1 MRLLAPRRPPI
12 TTREGSRLR
21 SATIKDVAERAGV
34 SLKTVSR
41 VINHEPSVHAR
52 TRAKVQREID
62 ALGYQPDPSA
72 RSLRSTR
79 SYLLGLVYDNPN
91 AHYIINLQRGVLAA
105 CRANG
110 YGLQIHPCDA
120 SSAQLTQELRELVRR
135 SRLAGLVLAPPMS
148 EQPQLIRTLSEAKIP
163 FMRIISARRDPQDG
177 YPCVYV
183 DDRDAAYA
191 ITEHLIQLGHTRIGF
206 LWGGREHRSS
216 PERYQG
222 YEDAIKHYGIA
233 LDRKLILPGDYTFDD
248 GFRSARKLLAL
259 KDRPTAIFG
268 SNDEIA
274 AGVLAAAH
282 SGGIHVPYDLSIAG
296 FEDSPFSKQSWPALT
311 TARQATEE
319 IARHAAQRLITDLQ
333 RDANGEPVISPNE
346 GFSPELVVRGSTG
359 PRHTAPP
366 RR

>member
-1 MRLLAPRRPPI
+1 MR
-12 TTREGSRLR
+12 S
-21 SATIKDVAERAGV
+21 STIKDVAEKAGV

-41 VINHEPSVHAR
+41 VINNEPSVHAR

-79 SYLLGLVYDNPN
+79 AYALGLVYDNPN
-91 AHYIINLQRGVLAA
+91 AHYIINMQLGVLSA
-105 CRANG
+105 CRSG
-110 YGLQIHPCDA
+110 GFGLQIHPCD
-120 SSAQLTQELRELVRR
+120 SSSPKLADELCELARR

-148 EQPQLIRTLSEAKIP
+148 EQPELIRTLTEAKIP
-163 FMRIISARRDPQDG
+163 FMRIISARQDPQDG

-191 ITEHLIQLGHTRIGF
+191 ITEHLIQLGHQRIGF

-222 YEDAIKHYGIA
+222 YEDALRDYGIA
-233 LDRKLILPGDYTFDD
+233 LDRKLVLPGDFTFDD
-248 GFRSARKLLAL
+248 GFRGARKLLAL

-282 SGGIHVPYDLSIAG
+282 SDGINVPYELSIAG

-319 IARHAAQRLITDLQ
+319 IARHAAKRLIDDLQ
-333 RDANGEPVISPNE
+333 REANGEVLSTVNE
-346 GFSPELVVRGSTG
+346 GFRPELVVRGSTA
-359 PRHTAPP
+359 PRHTVPP
-366 RR
+366 KR

>member
-1 MRLLAPRRPPI
+1 
-12 TTREGSRLR
+12 LR
-21 SATIKDVAERAGV
+21 STTIKDVAERAGV

-41 VINHEPSVHAR
+41 VINNEPSVHAR
-52 TRAKVQREID
+52 TREKVQREID
-62 ALGYQPDPSA
+62 LLGYQPDPSA

-79 SYLLGLVYDNPN
+79 AYAVGLVYDNPN
-91 AHYIINLQRGVLAA
+91 AHYVINLQRGVLSV
-105 CRANG
+105 CRASG
-110 YGLQIHPCDA
+110 YGLQIHPCDSTSPKLA
-120 SSAQLTQELRELVRR
+120 DELCELVRR

-148 EQPQLIRTLSEAKIP
+148 EQAELIRTLSAAKIP
-163 FMRIISARRDPQDG
+163 FMRIISARKDPQDG

-191 ITEHLIQLGHTRIGF
+191 ITEHLIQLGHSRIGF
-206 LWGGREHRSS
+206 LWGSRDHRSS

-222 YEDAIKHYGIA
+222 YEDALKDYGIP

-248 GFRSARKLLAL
+248 GFRGARKLLAL
-259 KDRPTAIFG
+259 KDRPSAIFG

-282 SGGIHVPYDLSIAG
+282 SDGIQVPYELSIAG

-333 RDANGEPVISPNE
+333 RDANGEPLISVNE
-346 GFSPELVVRGSTG
+346 GFSPELVVRGSTA
-359 PRHTAPP
+359 PRQTTAAKK
-366 RR
+366 R

>member
-1 MRLLAPRRPPI
+1 MHDDAAHHVQHCRRHSAAIQLAK
-12 TTREGSRLR
+12 EVQRLR
-21 SATIKDVAERAGV
+21 SSTIKDVAEKAGV

-41 VINHEPSVHAR
+41 VINNEPSVHAR

-79 SYLLGLVYDNPN
+79 AYAVGLVYDNPN
-91 AHYIINLQRGVLAA
+91 AHYIINMQRGVLSV
-105 CRANG
+105 CRASG
-110 YGLQIHPCDA
+110 FGLQIHPCD
-120 SSAQLTQELRELVRR
+120 SSSPTLADELCELVRR

-148 EQPQLIRTLSEAKIP
+148 EQPALIRRLTEAKIP
-163 FMRIISARRDPQDG
+163 FMRIISARSDPKDG

-191 ITEHLIQLGHTRIGF
+191 ITEHLIQLGHQRIGF

-222 YEDAIKHYGIA
+222 YEDALKDYGIA
-233 LDRKLILPGDYTFDD
+233 LDRKLILPGDFTFDD
-248 GFRSARKLLAL
+248 GFRGARKLLAL

-282 SGGIHVPYDLSIAG
+282 SDGINVPFELSIAG

-319 IARHAAQRLITDLQ
+319 IARHAAKRLIDDLQ
-333 RDANGEPVISPNE
+333 REANG
-346 GFSPELVVRGSTG
+346 ELVVRGSTA
-359 PRHTAPP
+359 PRQGTPP
-366 RR
+366 KR

>member
-1 MRLLAPRRPPI
+1 M
-12 TTREGSRLR
+12 R

-41 VINHEPSVHAR
+41 VINNEPSVHAR
-52 TRAKVQREID
+52 TREKVQREID

-79 SYLLGLVYDNPN
+79 AFALGLVYDNPN
-91 AHYIINLQRGVLAA
+91 AHYIINLQLGVLAE
-105 CRANG
+105 CRHSG
-110 YGLQIHPCDA
+110 FGLQIHPCDSTSPTLA
-120 SSAQLTQELRELVRR
+120 DELRELVRR

-148 EQPQLIRTLSEAKIP
+148 EQPELIEALIEAKIP
-163 FMRIISARRDPQDG
+163 FIRIISARQDPQDG
-177 YPCVYV
+177 SPCVYV

-191 ITEHLIQLGHTRIGF
+191 ITEHLIQLGHQRIGF
-206 LWGGREHRSS
+206 LWGDRDHRSS

-222 YEDAIKHYGIA
+222 YEDALKDYGIA
-233 LDRKLILPGDYTFDD
+233 LDPDLIIPGDYTFDD
-248 GFRSARKLLAL
+248 GFRGARKLLAL
-259 KDRPTAIFG
+259 KNRPTAIFG

-282 SGGIHVPYDLSIAG
+282 SDGINVPYELSIAG

-319 IARHAAQRLITDLQ
+319 IARHAARRLIDDLQ
-333 RDANGEPVISPNE
+333 RAANGEAVATVNE
-346 GFSPELVVRGSTG
+346 GFSPELVVRGSTA
-359 PRHTAPP
+359 PRSAAKPKRPAP
-366 RR
+366 RRKPAKP